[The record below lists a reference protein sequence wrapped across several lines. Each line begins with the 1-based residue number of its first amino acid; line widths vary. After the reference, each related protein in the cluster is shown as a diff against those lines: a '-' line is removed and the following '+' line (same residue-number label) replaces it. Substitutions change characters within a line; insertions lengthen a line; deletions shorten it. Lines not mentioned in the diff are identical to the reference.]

1 MGGSSSKSKQ
11 RSALNV
17 TANGAGN
24 SSARS
29 QITSKDKAILDLK
42 NARDRLKKYQSRLD
56 IEANQLHGSAKRLLQ
71 AGKRDRAKLALK
83 LKKYKEQQMQQADEH
98 LIQVLG
104 MLDTVE
110 WETQQ
115 LQVFEGLKAGNSILN
130 AIHKEMTVEAVEEL
144 MMETEE
150 AQATANEISRIIGG
164 SLTVEDE
171 DAVLSE
177 LAEIEKLEAESI
189 VAAMPEAPIT
199 EIETADVSME
209 VPTATPESGKSR
221 TRAVQN
227 KKEAVAIL
235 GSTECEFF
243 TPWCDPS
250 AFWLY
255 LCMSLL
261 LICAAG
267 MMAGLTM
274 GLLSLDMLN
283 MRILE
288 MEGSEEEK
296 RYAKQVL
303 PVLTKHHFLLVTL
316 LIVNASANE
325 ALPIFLN
332 KLVPE
337 AVSILLSVTCVLFFG
352 EIIPSAVFTGP
363 NQLRIAAM
371 LCPAVRV
378 LMAITC
384 PISYPVSRALDWWLG
399 DDHDPAQYKRKE
411 IKALV
416 TLQRENDA
424 ARQNFMDHMRESKQL
439 ESTPTHS
446 TPTKLSAIG
455 ERQTMLTP
463 QTLYEDSAQGTKLHV
478 DEVTI
483 IHGALDL
490 AAKTVA
496 EVMIPM
502 EDVYMLELDTELS
515 PDMLARVLASGH
527 SRIPVYEKHPSN
539 IVGLLLV
546 KKLIVVDPDDRRPI
560 RDFILRKPILVGH
573 NESCYA
579 MLNEFQKGRSHIALV
594 TKDVDL
600 VARCWHE
607 DLKIPESVVFEGIV
621 TIEDVIE
628 ELIQEEIED
637 ESDVYAHSIVDY
649 WQKRYHKAAK
659 GSSSAFVKKRLK
671 LLADQRHHL
680 LLVTF
685 LVVNATANEALP
697 IFLDKLVPEGV
708 SIILSVTCV
717 LMFGE
722 IIPAAFFTG
731 PNQLKV
737 AAALCPLV
745 RVLMAVVF
753 PIAYPIIKLLDW
765 WLGADHDA
773 AQYKRNELKALVA
786 LQRES
791 EALRQSYVESIKYDY
806 ESESCHSSTSS
817 CASVLMSPKTLRKQ
831 PLLKPEPEAEVAIE
845 IQVEIPDQHKRRH
858 QRKAKDTRLNVD
870 EVTIIHGALDLS
882 SKTVTEVMIAMSEVF
897 MLEID
902 TKLDRNTMADIL
914 ASGHSRIPVYETRK
928 SNIVGLLLVKKLIV
942 LDPDDAHPIRDL
954 VLLTKDAEL
963 VSECWHSNQPIPPHV
978 LFEGIVTIEDVI
990 EELIQEKIED
1000 ESGVYVH
1007 DIVDYWNTKSQQS
1020 RLQAVAAKAFITKKL
1035 ETLAE
1040 RARLRVRDR
1049 RLHAATQINVND
1061 ESAKKKLSP

>member
-11 RSALNV
+11 FSASNV
-17 TANGAGN
+17 SANGAGT

-56 IEANQLHGSAKRLLQ
+56 IEASQLHDSAKRLLQ

-150 AQATANEISRIIGG
+150 AQATANVLCSSSATKLLLTIEISRIIGG

-177 LAEIEKLEAESI
+177 LAEIEKLEAEDLA
-189 VAAMPEAPIT
+189 AAMPEAPISA
-199 EIETADVSME
+199 IKTADVSME
-209 VPTATPESGKSR
+209 VPAAATEGGKSR

-235 GSTECEFF
+235 AETLFERFMGATAECEFF

-255 LCMSLL
+255 LSMSLL

-316 LIVNASANE
+316 LVVNASANE

-384 PISYPVSRALDWWLG
+384 PISYPVSRALDMWLG

-416 TLQRENDA
+416 TLQRENDV
-424 ARQNFMDHMRESKQL
+424 ARRTFIDHMRETQKL
-439 ESTPTHS
+439 GDTPTHS
-446 TPTKLSAIG
+446 HTPTKLSALG
-455 ERQTMLTP
+455 ERQPILTP
-463 QTLYEDSAQGTKLHV
+463 HSLYEDSAQGTRLYV

-502 EDVYMLELDTELS
+502 DDVYMLELDTKLS
-515 PDMLARVLASGH
+515 PDMLASVLASGH
-527 SRIPVYEKHPSN
+527 SRIPVYEKHQSN

-546 KKLIVVDPDDRRPI
+546 KKLIVLDPDDRRPI
-560 RDFILRKPILVGH
+560 RDLILRKPILVGH
-573 NESCYA
+573 TESCYA

-600 VARCWHE
+600 VIRCWHE
-607 DLKIPESVVFEGIV
+607 ELEIPESVVFEGIV

-637 ESDVYAHSIVDY
+637 ESDVYVHDIVDY
-649 WQKRYHKAAK
+649 WQARYHKVAK

-671 LLADQRHHL
+671 LLADRARRRVKSRRSKH
-680 LLVTF
+680 
-685 LVVNATANEALP
+685 
-697 IFLDKLVPEGV
+697 
-708 SIILSVTCV
+708 
-717 LMFGE
+717 
-722 IIPAAFFTG
+722 AA
-731 PNQLKV
+731 
-737 AAALCPLV
+737 
-745 RVLMAVVF
+745 
-753 PIAYPIIKLLDW
+753 
-765 WLGADHDA
+765 
-773 AQYKRNELKALVA
+773 ESLVA
-786 LQRES
+786 ERSTGIS
-791 EALRQSYVESIKYDY
+791 ELDEVKVV
-806 ESESCHSSTSS
+806 SE
-817 CASVLMSPKTLRKQ
+817 KT
-831 PLLKPEPEAEVAIE
+831 PLL
-845 IQVEIPDQHKRRH
+845 
-858 QRKAKDTRLNVD
+858 
-870 EVTIIHGALDLS
+870 
-882 SKTVTEVMIAMSEVF
+882 
-897 MLEID
+897 
-902 TKLDRNTMADIL
+902 
-914 ASGHSRIPVYETRK
+914 
-928 SNIVGLLLVKKLIV
+928 
-942 LDPDDAHPIRDL
+942 
-954 VLLTKDAEL
+954 
-963 VSECWHSNQPIPPHV
+963 
-978 LFEGIVTIEDVI
+978 
-990 EELIQEKIED
+990 
-1000 ESGVYVH
+1000 
-1007 DIVDYWNTKSQQS
+1007 
-1020 RLQAVAAKAFITKKL
+1020 
-1035 ETLAE
+1035 
-1040 RARLRVRDR
+1040 
-1049 RLHAATQINVND
+1049 
-1061 ESAKKKLSP
+1061 